1 MHPKLK
7 TVLYGLSVFAI
18 FTILAVALRYFTS
31 STAQDLEYFGLF
43 SKKDLF
49 LGLIVAL
56 VVTFNHERKMNS
68 KH

>member
-1 MHPKLK
+1 MQPKLK

-18 FTILAVALRYFTS
+18 FTILAVALRYFTN